1 MPPPLYTHTTP
12 QYIFFN
18 RKDCC
23 DTRPTVN
30 GYRMRLFNGAAVTET
45 VTVGSTVTVNV
56 KNFATAFNPPAYPDL
71 TSAVQIANRP
81 NWVRYV
87 RLTATT
93 ANYLAWREIFVFDST
108 NTNVVK
114 AKRCYSN
121 VGCYS
126 ATNCCDK
133 TVDHII
139 DTEATDPMCVPPLRP
154 PPSPEAL

>member
-1 MPPPLYTHTTP
+1 
-12 QYIFFN
+12 
-18 RKDCC
+18 
-23 DTRPTVN
+23 
-30 GYRMRLFNGAAVTET
+30 MRLFNGATVTET

-56 KNFATAFNPPAYPDL
+56 KNFATAFNPPAYPDP

-93 ANYLAWREIFVFDST
+93 ANILAWREIFVFDST

-139 DTEATDPMCVPPLRP
+139 DTEATDPMCVCRHSARRPRQRCCIACAACAHPPPLSFP
-154 PPSPEAL
+154 PRRRYARAG